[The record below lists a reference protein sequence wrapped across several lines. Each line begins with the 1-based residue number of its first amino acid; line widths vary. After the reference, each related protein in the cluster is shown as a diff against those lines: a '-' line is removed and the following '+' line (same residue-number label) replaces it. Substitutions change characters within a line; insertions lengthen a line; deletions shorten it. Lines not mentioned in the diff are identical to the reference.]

1 MSTSLEPVQPS
12 PATATCQYG
21 LDAVLS
27 RKTISHSFGIAVVV
41 FVTLSH
47 FVHTNGEPVS
57 QPLSA
62 DHENV
67 PIGFPCSSA
76 NFFAHATHCA
86 QSVSFSFV
94 ILPIHLWIV
103 ASILI

>member
-1 MSTSLEPVQPS
+1 MSTSFEPVQPS

-27 RKTISHSFGIAVVV
+27 RKTISHSFGMAVVV
-41 FVTLSH
+41 FVTRSH

-62 DHENV
+62 DPENV
-67 PIGFPCSSA
+67 QILFHIS
-76 NFFAHATHCA
+76 FACCRAKSTH
-86 QSVSFSFV
+86 
-94 ILPIHLWIV
+94 
-103 ASILI
+103 

>member
-1 MSTSLEPVQPS
+1 MSTSFEPVHPS

-47 FVHTNGEPVS
+47 FVQMNGEPVS

-67 PIGFPCSSA
+67 QIGFHISFA
-76 NFFAHATHCA
+76 NCLLRSMHWYQYAL
-86 QSVSFSFV
+86 S
-94 ILPIHLWIV
+94 
-103 ASILI
+103 

>member
-1 MSTSLEPVQPS
+1 MSTSLDPVQPS

-47 FVHTNGEPVS
+47 FVPMNGDPVS

-62 DHENV
+62 DPENV
-67 PIGFPCSSA
+67 QIGFHISFA
-76 NFFAHATHCA
+76 NCLQKSTHCA
-86 QSVSFSFV
+86 QYTPS
-94 ILPIHLWIV
+94 
-103 ASILI
+103 